1 MENTLNILDFVAEEA
16 KSNRDYLKRK
26 LKEEPYCYSSVTEG
40 KIDAYN
46 SMYQFLINL
55 KNAIIEKREE

>member
-1 MENTLNILDFVAEEA
+1 MENTLNILDFAAEEV
-16 KSNRDYLKRK
+16 KSNRDYLKNK
-26 LKEEPYCYSSVTEG
+26 LKEEPYCYNSATEG

-55 KNAIIEKREE
+55 KNAVIEKRI

>member
-26 LKEEPYCYSSVTEG
+26 LEEEPYCYSSTIEG

-46 SMYQFLINL
+46 SMYQFLLNL
-55 KNAIIEKREE
+55 KSAVIEKRI

>member
-26 LKEEPYCYSSVTEG
+26 LKEEPYCHSSVTEG